1 MADDSGLG
9 LCVERVS
16 GPWVVVL
23 LLVSLVSSMFSDGFS
38 ISWGLSEVSVCHV
51 QTSAALAIKS
61 LGTRSPLQQ
70 NPITRHQLAPVFL
83 QWHWQGTAVCS
94 YVRVYT

>member
-1 MADDSGLG
+1 MANDSGLG

-61 LGTRSPLQQ
+61 LGTLPPSSKIP
-70 NPITRHQLAPVFL
+70 
-83 QWHWQGTAVCS
+83 
-94 YVRVYT
+94 